1 MTAFPHFREAIRM
14 QKIQPILILST
25 PPSPKHLKKGA
36 YVRVTKLRAAQ
47 GGMPACP
54 RPIYSPGLWK
64 DILSLPTGYW
74 MEGVLIADVIER
86 GAIQLD
92 RRVRDGVVVRGIF
105 RSTRICSIEDSE
117 VTTYNSVYLI
127 EEVTPFIPGL
137 LS

>member
-25 PPSPKHLKKGA
+25 SPSPKHLKKGA
-36 YVRVTKLRAAQ
+36 YVRVTKLRAAE

-74 MEGVLIADVIER
+74 MEGVLLADVVKH
-86 GAIQLD
+86 GAILL
-92 RRVRDGVVVRGIF
+92 RRQVRDGVKAMGVF
-105 RSTRICSIEDSE
+105 RSTRVCSIEESE

>member
-1 MTAFPHFREAIRM
+1 
-14 QKIQPILILST
+14 
-25 PPSPKHLKKGA
+25 
-36 YVRVTKLRAAQ
+36 
-47 GGMPACP
+47 MPACP

-92 RRVRDGVVVRGIF
+92 RRVRDGVMVRGIF
-105 RSTRICSIEDSE
+105 RSTRICSIDGSE

-127 EEVTPFIPGL
+127 EEVTRQVPDTDVLIVRLEVGR
-137 LS
+137 LSCAGSYRPISIESLVHEICASAASGSSRPTKPSSSQ